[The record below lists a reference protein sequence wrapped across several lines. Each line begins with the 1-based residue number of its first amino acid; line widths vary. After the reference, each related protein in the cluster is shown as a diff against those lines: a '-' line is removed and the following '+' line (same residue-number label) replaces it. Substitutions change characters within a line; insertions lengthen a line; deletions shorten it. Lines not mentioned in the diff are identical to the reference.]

1 MRAVFVFIAASI
13 AATGPAWAQPG
24 VILSHNF
31 ENDTAAWSAMGPGAA
46 VRVVREAGLNGSTGA
61 LSLTYQPGAGK
72 IAGAVLPVS
81 GQLARMQRIRFS
93 VRSDH
98 DTAVALL
105 LSEKKPG
112 GGDYTAWFWAP
123 AGVWQPVELTPSDF
137 TSNSGPN
144 DAVDPDGKLDVDQ
157 VQGIA
162 LFDLA
167 SVFSSMPAR
176 PDFPVAVSRPAGSHT
191 LLLSG
196 FQVLASGAG
205 ERGAA
210 TRALAIDTFDR
221 GFLEWITLGGMT
233 LQLSA
238 KANPLGMPALEAAYE
253 QTEGRFALLVRRLS
267 NLDLSKA
274 GRLAFDI
281 ASERDA
287 VLVVSL
293 ELSEARKSDG
303 PRYNLTIFPPA
314 DRKPFHVNLRLA
326 DFEHDPN
333 SPVAG
338 PAHVD
343 ASRLKSLTITDV
355 TAASGGDTGSNRIW
369 IGNVQALPE

>member
-1 MRAVFVFIAASI
+1 MRTVFAWAAMWIAG
-13 AATGPAWAQPG
+13 AALGWAQPG
-24 VILSHNF
+24 IILNHNF
-31 ENDTAAWSAMGPGAA
+31 ENDAGGWSAMGSGAT
-46 VRVVREAGLNGSTGA
+46 VRTAREAGPNGAGA
-61 LSLTYQPGAGK
+61 LALSYRPGDGK

-112 GGDYTAWFWAP
+112 GGDYTAWFWARG
-123 AGVWQPVELTPSDF
+123 GVWQQIELTPADF
-137 TSNSGPN
+137 SANSGPN
-144 DAVDPDGKLDVDQ
+144 DPVDSDGKLDAAE
-157 VQGIA
+157 VQGIG

-167 SVFSSMPAR
+167 CVFSAMAAQPDAPVVVAR
-176 PDFPVAVSRPAGSHT
+176 TEGPHT
-191 LLLSG
+191 LLLAG
-196 FQVLASGAG
+196 FQILSSAGAG
-205 ERGAA
+205 QDAAARGV
-210 TRALAIDTFDR
+210 IDRFDR
-221 GFLEWITLGGMT
+221 GFLEWITLGGIE
-233 LQLSA
+233 LELSA
-238 KANPLGMPALEAAYE
+238 QGNPLQMPALQASYE
-253 QTEGRFALLVRRLS
+253 QTDGRMALLVRRLA

-293 ELSEARKSDG
+293 ELNQPHRSDG

-314 DRKPFHVNLRLA
+314 DRKTFHVNLRLA
-326 DFEHDPN
+326 DFEHDPS
-333 SPVAG
+333 SPGGG

-343 ASRLKSLTITDV
+343 ASRLKSLAIADV
-355 TAASGGDTGSNRIW
+355 TAAGGGDTGPNRIW
-369 IGNVQALPE
+369 IGNVRVLPE